1 VFALPGEY
9 YTNELK
15 ASHDVEEASN
25 SDDDDDDLP
34 STEADLLGEKKRTEH
49 FL

>member
-1 VFALPGEY
+1 MFALPGEY

-25 SDDDDDDLP
+25 SDDDDDLP